1 MARIAS
7 VSHEGGHYYMHVKST
22 DRWKSAMSNTA
33 LITGTS
39 SGVGLEFAHIHGKK
53 GGDLILV
60 ARSETK
66 LENLAQ

>member
-1 MARIAS
+1 
-7 VSHEGGHYYMHVKST
+7 MHVKST